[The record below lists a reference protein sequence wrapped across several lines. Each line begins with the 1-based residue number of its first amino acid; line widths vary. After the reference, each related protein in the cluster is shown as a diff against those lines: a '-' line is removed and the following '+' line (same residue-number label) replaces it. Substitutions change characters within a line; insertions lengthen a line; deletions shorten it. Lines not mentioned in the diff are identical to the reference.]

1 MEGVVFLNNEFME
14 ADRAKVSVFDRGY
27 LFGDGVYEV
36 VPVINSCL
44 IDRENFLERLDY
56 SLGVVGIE
64 WPCPKKEYVAMLQEL
79 IRRNNLV
86 EGGVYTQV
94 TRGVAP
100 RDFGFPQDCSP
111 SCMAFAFKKM
121 LVDNP
126 LAKSGVSVITVPD
139 IRWKRRDVKSIAL
152 LGQCLAKEE
161 AVRKGGFEGWMVE
174 DGFVTEGTSS
184 TAYIVK
190 GNTVITRPL
199 SNSILPGIRRK
210 SLLRLGREEKI
221 AIDERLFTVK
231 EALEADE
238 AFLSSAT
245 TLVLPIVQIDGHTI
259 GEGKPGKMAKLF
271 RELYVRMALEEAG
284 KKQSG

>member
-1 MEGVVFLNNEFME
+1 
-14 ADRAKVSVFDRGY
+14 
-27 LFGDGVYEV
+27 
-36 VPVINSCL
+36 
-44 IDRENFLERLDY
+44 
-56 SLGVVGIE
+56 
-64 WPCPKKEYVAMLQEL
+64 
-79 IRRNNLV
+79 
-86 EGGVYTQV
+86 
-94 TRGVAP
+94 
-100 RDFGFPQDCSP
+100 
-111 SCMAFAFKKM
+111 
-121 LVDNP
+121 
-126 LAKSGVSVITVPD
+126 
-139 IRWKRRDVKSIAL
+139 
-152 LGQCLAKEE
+152 
-161 AVRKGGFEGWMVE
+161 
-174 DGFVTEGTSS
+174 
-184 TAYIVK
+184 VK
-190 GNTVITRPL
+190 GNIVITRPL